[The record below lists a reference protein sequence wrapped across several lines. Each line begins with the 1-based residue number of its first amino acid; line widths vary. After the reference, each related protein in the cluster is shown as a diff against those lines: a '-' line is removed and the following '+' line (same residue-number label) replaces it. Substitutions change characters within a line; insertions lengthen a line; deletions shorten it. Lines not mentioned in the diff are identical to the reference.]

1 MRPRPRT
8 VLLLALVTA
17 VVVFCGVQDRGTASG
32 ARQYVDRQQAA
43 AAGRGEPVSVD
54 EIMRPAVR
62 RSVEDASL
70 WSALVLGAGVV
81 AAVVLRRVG
90 A

>member
-1 MRPRPRT
+1 
-8 VLLLALVTA
+8 
-17 VVVFCGVQDRGTASG
+17 VFCSVQDRVTASG
-32 ARQYVDRQQAA
+32 ARQYVDRQLAA
-43 AAGRGEPVSVD
+43 AAGRGNPVSVD

-70 WSALVLGAGVV
+70 WSALVLSAGVV
-81 AAVVLRRVG
+81 AAVILRRVG

>member
-1 MRPRPRT
+1 MRLRPRT
-8 VLLLALVTA
+8 VLLIALMAA
-17 VVVFCGVQDRGTASG
+17 VVMFCSVQDRVTASG

-43 AAGRGEPVSVD
+43 AAGRGNPVSVD